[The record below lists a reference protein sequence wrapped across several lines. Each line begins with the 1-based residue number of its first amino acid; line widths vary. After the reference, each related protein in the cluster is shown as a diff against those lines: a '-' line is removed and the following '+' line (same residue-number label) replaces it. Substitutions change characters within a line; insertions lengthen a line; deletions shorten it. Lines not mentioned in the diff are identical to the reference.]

1 MSAAGGWRWPVVT
14 GMVMLGLA
22 MPAPLFAQGKS
33 PQSHGHASPPSQST
47 LPPPTAIGRSTG
59 ATPFAWLDDATLIA
73 PGGAWLGLSMTR
85 WDGTG
90 ASEVEAPVVD
100 VAVGLTPRVQ
110 VGASV
115 PHVVGSDTGAS
126 GGLGTTY
133 FNTKVA
139 AYTDRSRG
147 LKVAVA
153 PTLEVLSAGAQA
165 AAPDQSR
172 VQWGLPASAELDRG
186 VMRLYASTGYFS
198 RGVWYAGAGGG
209 WRASSRLSLSM
220 AFSRAWATTSSTD
233 PTAPSPNRTD
243 VSGGASYTVLP
254 NVGLFGSIGHTIDTA
269 DVDGAGMTLS
279 VGMFFMSTPGGRRVA
294 K

>member
-1 MSAAGGWRWPVVT
+1 M
-14 GMVMLGLA
+14 MLGLA
-22 MPAPLFAQGKS
+22 MSTPLFAQGKS
-33 PQSHGHASPPSQST
+33 TQSHGHASPPSQST

-85 WDGTG
+85 WAGAG
-90 ASEVEAPVVD
+90 ASEVEVPVVD

-115 PHVVGSDTGAS
+115 PHVVGSADIAGAS

-209 WRASSRLSLSM
+209 WRAPPRLGLSM

-243 VSGGASYTVLP
+243 VSGGASYSVLP
-254 NVGLFGSIGHTIDTA
+254 NVGLFGSIGHTIATA
-269 DVDGAGMTLS
+269 DADGAGMTLS